1 MTNGKIKKIGLWI
14 IIALLSIICL
24 YLVFNNN
31 KNNDDNFISDV
42 SFIKNE
48 TQYVDISKDKSLSE
62 LKKLNEELYDSIR
75 YLSNVKEAMQI
86 KYVTKYK
93 TDTIHINH
101 TYVEK
106 DSIYHYFN
114 ENDTIKYK
122 IDISGKDVK
131 WFQFGFEMQ
140 DSLMIVTRSKNE
152 QNETTIT
159 HSKNTDITNT
169 TIFVPKRT
177 FKSKIKEKT
186 YFGIGVGAGYGVIN
200 KKPDIYI
207 GINVGVKF

>member
-1 MTNGKIKKIGLWI
+1 MTKDKIKQISLWI
-14 IIALLSIICL
+14 VIALLSITCL
-24 YLVFNNN
+24 YLVFDNK
-31 KNNDDNFISDV
+31 KNNDDNLISDL
-42 SFIKNE
+42 SFNKNE

-62 LKKLNEELYDSIR
+62 LKKLNKELYDSIR
-75 YLSNVKEAMQI
+75 HLSNVKEAMQI

-101 TYVEK
+101 TYVGK
-106 DSIYHYFN
+106 DSIYHYIN

-131 WFQFGFEMQ
+131 WFKFGFEMQ
-140 DSLMIVTRSKNE
+140 DSLMVVTRSKNG

-169 TIFVPKRT
+169 TIFVPNKT
-177 FKSKIKEKT
+177 FKKKVKEKT